1 MSWIESQSFN
11 GNENLEIH
19 NQGIEAVDKLQE
31 ISAFFE
37 DNFFETTEFQNS
49 FYSFST
55 EQQAFINDSFAQ
67 LNENYPDELLNV
79 VIETDGLPYDQE
91 SFTKFQE
98 EIIKLLKDIWL
109 EKAIQDYSKNG
120 SVENVESN
128 LEIKE
133 SNLETKESNLETK
146 ELNLETKE
154 SNDRNNEMK
163 EAEISTLSEK
173 IRNTYSQ
180 VEIDWV
186 LQDVQLKDPQWN
198 LKNLDN
204 LYQAIEWEWVEK
216 DIKFIELYWAKL
228 LEYIAQNGSKE
239 QFESLYRD
247 LENAQLQ
254 YWIVIEG
261 FDTIS
266 TWNEKSIDTPNTIP
280 DEENAIKHWLDTSD
294 FHITETQGSA
304 LIYGDQK
311 IDFSEKPPVKY
322 ITNGDFEL
330 KSGELDY
337 KVDKQLRSDIFV
349 LEHKI
354 PKLENQIS
362 NLESNMSKL
371 DSFSQNLSQM
381 DSFNEQTLDYLYEQ
395 FLREHGNPLRN
406 DILWTIN
413 TQGEIDMGRLKSLL
427 LEDNENKKQELLINI
442 NDKKELLQEQK
453 TQLQLMKQKLSDMQ
467 NAFKEQVL
475 EKDEKV
481 RKILEFVWQIWLDLI
496 QPQSRLDQIFR
507 ELKDNSLKISGL
519 NLDPQKIDLANGRF
533 GESDME
539 QSTDK
544 WKINLIKFFNKMIS
558 WDTNQPHDVQQFVS
572 VWGKTINP
580 TEFKQTLEDA
590 WVIND
595 MWEAQITKIR
605 QNLTS
610 VWNVSTEE
618 SEKNK
623 EK

>member
-1 MSWIESQSFN
+1 MWIEGQNFSSIENQPLN
-11 GNENLEIH
+11 NEVQNEKTDT
-19 NQGIEAVDKLQE
+19 IEQ

-37 DNFFETTEFQNS
+37 SHDFDTSYLQNS
-49 FYSFST
+49 YEAFSP
-55 EQQAFINDSFAQ
+55 EQKEFLIQAYKAIQN
-67 LNENYPDELLNV
+67 NPDLLME
-79 VIETDGLPYDQE
+79 IMELPYDEDSFIFFRDSLWTYIELWNTINLENWNSNNETDNYNNTVKEYE
-91 SFTKFQE
+91 SQKGKINDNE
-98 EIIKLLKDIWL
+98 EIDKLTESEKQKINNVYQELLKDW
-109 EKAIQDYSKNG
+109 EYKEFFNKNG
-120 SVENVESN
+120 LDKYSDFEEIKSFFANVENVRA
-128 LEIKE
+128 LF
-133 SNLETKESNLETK
+133 
-146 ELNLETKE
+146 ELA
-154 SNDRNNEMK
+154 
-163 EAEISTLSEK
+163 EAK
-173 IRNTYSQ
+173 
-180 VEIDWV
+180 W
-186 LQDVQLKDPQWN
+186 PQ
-198 LKNLDN
+198 
-204 LYQAIEWEWVEK
+204 AVEK
-216 DIKFIELYWAKL
+216 LYNDLTTLNNLPNFSVAGLENFSIELK
-228 LEYIAQNGSKE
+228 QPKP
-239 QFESLYRD
+239 
-247 LENAQLQ
+247 
-254 YWIVIEG
+254 
-261 FDTIS
+261 
-266 TWNEKSIDTPNTIP
+266 TP
-280 DEENAIKHWLDTSD
+280 EAITEVWLDTTN

-311 IDFSEKPPVKY
+311 IDFGEKPPVKY

-330 KSGELDY
+330 KSVELDY